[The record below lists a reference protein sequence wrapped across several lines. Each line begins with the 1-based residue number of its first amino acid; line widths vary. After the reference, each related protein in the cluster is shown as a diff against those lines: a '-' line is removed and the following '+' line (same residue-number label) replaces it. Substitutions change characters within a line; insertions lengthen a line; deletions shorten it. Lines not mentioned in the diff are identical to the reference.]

1 MIFDFLLPIRRHSV
15 RFFLLSGTVFLN
27 ACATLP
33 ESGPSTSAVISDGAQ
48 GAGQTGVP
56 GYQFVDLTE
65 QNAAA
70 FDRGDGDS
78 AQVEAA
84 AFSALPPATSLG
96 RIGAGDLLQIT
107 LWESDPTGAT
117 LLTPPGLNVS
127 LRVDPSGL
135 IELPYVGALPVAG
148 RTPLAVQRNIMSTLQ
163 AQGHDIQAAVLD
175 TDDVSNAA
183 IVEGDANRPGT
194 YPLSIGARN
203 LLDLIAIAGGSKLA
217 DDATVVEVRRG
228 DAEARAPLTS
238 IVSNPELDI
247 PLTPG
252 DSVMLAARNR
262 AFYAFGAVNRPG
274 LFPYNAPKITLTQV
288 LAEIA
293 GLQDN
298 LAAPRGVFIFRHAPG
313 PQTVYHL
320 DLSKPESF
328 FTADQFVVCP
338 DDIIYVSDAPI
349 ANVSKVLQTISGA
362 GGVAGIPR
370 NFGAPY

>member
-1 MIFDFLLPIRRHSV
+1 MISALFRPLRRYAVRFLL
-15 RFFLLSGTVFLN
+15 FGGTACLS

-33 ESGPSTSAVISDGAQ
+33 EAGPSTSAVISGGTQSTGQASAQ
-48 GAGQTGVP
+48 
-56 GYQFVDLTE
+56 GYQFVDLTG

-70 FDRGDGDS
+70 FNRGDGDS
-78 AQVEAA
+78 SQAA
-84 AFSALPPATSLG
+84 LAFSALAPAAPLG
-96 RIGAGDLLQIT
+96 RIGAGDLLQVT
-107 LWESDPTGAT
+107 LWEADPTGAT
-117 LLTPPGLNVS
+117 LLMPPGLNVS
-127 LRVDPSGL
+127 LRVDPTGL
-135 IELPYVGALPVAG
+135 IELPYVGSLPVAG
-148 RTPLAVQRNIMSTLQ
+148 RTPLAVQRGIMATLQ
-163 AQGHDIQAAVLD
+163 SQGHDIQAAVLD
-175 TDDVSNAA
+175 TDDVSNAV
-183 IVEGDANRPGT
+183 IVEGDAIRPGA

-203 LLDLIAIAGGSKLA
+203 LLDLIAIAGGSKLT
-217 DDATVVEVRRG
+217 DDATIVKVRRG
-228 DAEARAPLTS
+228 DAEAQAPLTS
-238 IVSNPELDI
+238 IVGNPGLDI

-274 LFPYNAPKITLTQV
+274 LFPYNGPEITLTQA

-298 LAAPRGVFIFRHAPG
+298 LAAPRGVFIFRNTPD

-328 FTADQFVVCP
+328 FVADQFFICP
-338 DDIIYVSDAPI
+338 DDIIYVSDAPV

-362 GGVAGIPR
+362 SGVAGIPR